1 MADTPAQQFAKMP
14 SSSKILLLA
23 LMLVLIGAAYYSF
36 LHSTVTAEYE
46 AAQVAQ
52 ATLNNELKQAN
63 DLQARFLALRE
74 ELETR
79 KAAEQQLLRILPPHA
94 EIAAMLADLNRL
106 AELSGL
112 TIESVEPKPEV
123 GQPFY
128 FKIPVTL
135 KLSGRYHQ
143 LAKFFYNISRLERAI
158 NMENISLTQPK
169 NENDEINLSVSVLA
183 TTFRRPDGSAGGNK

>member
-1 MADTPAQQFAKMP
+1 MAESAATQFAKMP

-36 LHSTVTAEYE
+36 LHSTVTSEYE
-46 AAQVAQ
+46 AAQVQQGA
-52 ATLNNELKQAN
+52 LNNELKQAN
-63 DLQARFLALRE
+63 DLQAKFLALRE

-143 LAKFFYNISRLERAI
+143 LAKFFYNVSKLQRAI
-158 NMENISLTQPK
+158 NMESISIGTPTMRGEDL
-169 NENDEINLSVSVLA
+169 ILSVGVKA
-183 TTFRRPDGSAGGNK
+183 TAFRRKDV

>member
-1 MADTPAQQFAKMP
+1 MADSAATQFAKMP

-23 LMLVLIGAAYYSF
+23 LMLVMIGVAYYYF
-36 LHSTVTAEYE
+36 LHSTLTEEYDQ
-46 AAQVAQ
+46 AQGQQ
-52 ATLNNELKQAN
+52 AGLRIELQKAN
-63 DLQARFLALRE
+63 DLQAQFLKLRE
-74 ELETR
+74 ELEAR
-79 KAAEQQLLRILPPHA
+79 KASEQQLLRILPPHA

-123 GQPFY
+123 GEPFY

-143 LAKFFYNISRLERAI
+143 LAKFFYNVSKLQRAI
-158 NMENISLTQPK
+158 NMESISIGTPVMRGEDL
-169 NENDEINLSVSVLA
+169 ILSVGVKA
-183 TTFRRPDGSAGGNK
+183 TAFRRKDV